1 MANEELIVEATLHST
16 FFFLLILV
24 ALLVLLLIHD
34 FMGEIFKAQQAV

>member
-1 MANEELIVEATLHST
+1 MANEELIVEATPHST

-34 FMGEIFKAQQAV
+34 FMGEIYKAQQAV